1 MGKVLLRL
9 FLIFLFLSFLG
20 LHSFAGGGNLGKH
33 IPNTNRTK
41 AKKAAPPV
49 DVITTSTGGTIICGS
64 SFITLTASAAP
75 LGATYQW
82 YGNTFLIPGA
92 TAQTYITNLPGTYYV
107 VATYLGVPDQYPSII
122 LTGSTPPTVSY
133 TYSSPSICGN
143 APITYTSSAT
153 GTGLTYSWNFGDGS
167 ALSTQQNPVHRFVTK
182 NGGGQQSFTVA
193 LTVTNS
199 DGCST
204 VNSQLVTINQPSSL
218 LAGNNA
224 TNTYNNDGKTYFRSC
239 SNAPFN
245 FTFINQS
252 TSTNSN
258 YYIDWGDGSPVFN
271 SATFSSNLQHTYTQ
285 GTWQITYIVTGSNGC
300 LDTAYYY
307 PFVGSNPAIGL
318 ATPGNT
324 TICTGSDLTFSISG
338 FGSNPPGTVYTVT
351 FGDGT
356 TPIVYTVPPPS
367 TITHTFTKGS
377 CGFTNSGY
385 SNAFSATITASNP
398 CSASSAIVAPIY
410 VSQSAAATFNLGT
423 DSACVNTPVTFTS
436 TNLPTNSVSSTG
448 CVPGKTV
455 WTVTPSAG
463 VTITSGSLG
472 SDAGQTDPGFWTSG
486 TANIGLKFA
495 NPGTYTI
502 QLETGNNTCG
512 TATATQT
519 ICINPTPTAT
529 FTLDHNSGCNPVTV
543 QATNT
548 SNSPVCGNNHYQ
560 WSVVYTNTGCTPNS
574 SAFSYINGSS
584 ATSANPEFQFTSPGQ
599 YAITLVTTNPGGACS
614 ATSTTT
620 AATTVTVKA
629 KPIVAALTTP
639 ASICQFGTITANAP
653 TVQNCYSSTTETY
666 SWTFPGG
673 TPSTSTAK
681 NPGTITFNTTGSY
694 TIQLDVTNECGT
706 TTVTKSITV
715 SPSPTATVPANQ
727 VFCNNDATG
736 ALNFSSDFPATTTYA
751 WTNNKTSIGLAASGN
766 GNIASF
772 TAKNTS
778 GLPVIAT
785 ITVTPTNNGCPGLP
799 QTFTITVNPRPSVTP
814 TVTTIFNYCLND
826 PAPQL
831 TATPTPGN
839 TLTWY
844 PTAALTGG
852 SATAPTP
859 NTSVAGT
866 TVYWVT
872 QSNPFGCEGP
882 ATTITVTVNPLI
894 ANNTVGNDQPIC
906 SATVPATLTPTATI
920 SGGNTSYAYQWQ
932 VSTDGGGT
940 WNNVA
945 SSGTSAS
952 YSPPALTATTLYRRL
967 VNSGGCS
974 STSNTVTITVQGA
987 LSNFN
992 IANSQNICKSTAPA
1006 LLTGQTPTGGGG
1018 SYTFQWQSST
1028 DGLTFNDIATETG
1041 NDYQPPVLTATMYYR
1056 RKTFGTTCN
1065 GISNVVTITVNP
1077 IATVTAVTDKNYC
1090 NGSTTTA
1097 INFTST
1103 PATNTTFAWT
1113 NDNTAI
1119 GLGASANGNIGSFT
1133 TTNSTKAPITAN
1145 VTVTPTYTSGVSCPG
1160 TPLTFKINVLPVIT
1174 LTQNSNSTVC
1184 AGSTVP
1190 AFVPVNDAAV
1200 FAGSSINYT
1209 WTVSTAIGLTAGSG
1223 AQVSSFTAVNNG
1235 TVDVVCNISVT
1246 PNYTYN
1252 GQTCSGTPMSY
1263 SVTVSPKPSTSVA
1276 GPNDKTCNTSYQLAG
1291 NTPTVGTGLW
1301 TVSAGPAVTFNSPN
1315 AGNSTATG
1323 LVKGTRY
1330 GFTWTISNSTCTSS
1344 ASTVTVDVLSDIVNT
1359 ITSDVT
1365 TNCPGQPV
1373 NFSTATLSG
1382 GDVPATLAASYTYV
1396 WESSTNNITWA
1407 VISGATSATL
1417 LANPSVNTYYRRTVS
1432 SYNKCPV
1439 ISNVIQ
1445 ITMNSVA
1452 PAAIAGSPITLC
1464 SQTQTILAGNNPGV
1478 FVGTWTDSA
1487 PGSTLV
1493 FTPDAHT
1500 YNATVSGLVP
1510 GTAYHLV
1517 WSIASPSCGA
1527 TTSNLTITDLAPI
1540 TNIIS
1545 PASTTVCAGQAV
1557 TLTGSIPTGGTGSF
1571 TYSWESSPDQITW
1584 TVISGQTGQNITF
1597 TPVATGYIRRNVTSG
1612 ICNLESNAVSVTV
1625 QQGIANN
1632 TISANQQVCI
1642 GFPVSALTGSTPTG
1656 GDNIYT
1662 YQWQQS
1668 TDQVTW
1674 TDIPSGNQ
1682 IGYQPPSAPNM
1693 TVYYRRVVTTA
1704 LCTGPQKNASN
1715 AVKIAINPV
1724 AIADFTATAQN
1735 GCIPFNLGSV
1745 ITSTP
1750 HNAVDASYQWFANG
1764 VSIGTGSAFPGYTIA
1779 IDGQTVVIKLLVT
1792 SSFGC
1797 DTVSKSLTFTTVKKV
1812 TASYTKDQ
1820 IKGCGP
1826 LLVHFTNTSTPL
1838 VGATYAWDFGNG
1850 QTSTLVQPNPV
1861 TFQAHPLNRDTT
1873 YKIKLTA
1880 TTGCSVTTYIDS
1892 VTVRPKPKAIFTPD
1906 KTIGCS
1912 PFTINLTNQ
1921 SRGAPNTYTFDFGD
1935 GTTQVV
1941 NTNQAISHTY
1951 NVIKTDTVT
1960 LKLTA
1965 QNECGV
1971 DTTSYKIVIY
1981 PNLVSANFVV
1991 NGNNKAGCAPYTVK
2005 FDNNTTGANTYNYDF
2020 GDGTTAI
2027 GATSPESVL
2036 HTYTQPGTYTAT
2048 FSASNGCSTATATQT
2063 ITVIAAPTVKFA
2075 PTPLQSCVKDSV
2087 SFINQTTP
2095 IASYSYIWDF
2105 GDGTTGNQLNP
2116 KHVYTNPGTY
2126 TVRLTASQSAA
2137 GATCGSSVTHIVNIV
2152 PIPVAAFTSNSGGVN
2167 CAPYL
2172 LTVATTPANAFAFSW
2187 TFTDQSGTTTA
2198 SGPTAQHL
2206 YTKAGLYTVKLTSFN
2221 QTGCADSITQ
2231 IVKITETPK
2240 AIFTPGDSIICGN
2253 SATITFKNGS
2263 TYGGADPLT
2272 YRWFINNTQVATS
2285 KNLTYTFNPAAG
2297 TLPVVYQ
2304 VKLIT
2309 SSTVGCPDT
2318 VIHSMHF
2325 NPIPVAAYTVASK
2338 VGCVPFTVSITNS
2351 TIYADQYKWYL
2362 NNQLVSTVKTPPNIV
2377 LTQPSVAYT
2386 LKLVASNSLGCRADS
2401 ITLGLNTYP
2410 KPKASYT
2417 IQDTVS
2423 CNGTLAINVTNT
2435 SVGAVAYTWNFGD
2448 GSPNST
2454 ATKPTYTYSTPGV
2467 YKLMLIATNNTTC
2480 PDTVIHLI
2488 EIANP
2493 PKATFTANQVSGCTL
2508 ISPTFQN
2515 ASINAS
2521 SYLWDFGD
2529 GTTSTQKNP
2538 THSFNYVNSPYT
2550 ITLTVTGEYG
2560 CTDKSVLTNYIS
2572 VAAPP
2577 IADFSVAPDTII
2589 KIPNHTFN
2597 FTNLTPGTI
2606 TKYAWDFGDG
2616 KISVDKDPSHT
2627 YADIGTYKVSLTVT
2641 NNDGCQHTRVHTV
2654 KIIPVP
2660 QYLYVPNAFE
2670 PGSSKS
2676 ELKTFNVRATGLV
2689 EYNLRIFNKMGQML
2703 FQTTTLDSNGV
2714 PTQGWDGTVDGKPV
2728 PQDVYVWDISA
2739 RFLDGTS
2746 WTGMNYNDGRA
2757 TTRTGIIHLVR

>member
-1 MGKVLLRL
+1 MGKVLLR
-9 FLIFLFLSFLG
+9 FLLISLFLSFLAWD
-20 LHSFAGGGNLGKH
+20 SFAGGGNLVKHIRGGKH
-33 IPNTNRTK
+33 VKAGLSKHIAPGDNISTPNG
-41 AKKAAPPV
+41 ALGICP
-49 DVITTSTGGTIICGS
+49 GGNM
-64 SFITLTASAAP
+64 TLTANVAAP
-75 LGATYQW
+75 VTSYQW
-82 YGNTFLIPGA
+82 TKNGADISPGGTSSTY
-92 TAQTYITNLPGTYYV
+92 TASNPGTYNV
-107 VATYLGVPDQYPSII
+107 KVTTAAEGTFLLNDVTLVAGTTPVATFIFDNNNSCSG
-122 LTGSTPPTVSY
+122 TT
-133 TYSSPSICGN
+133 
-143 APITYTSSAT
+143 ITYTSNIT
-153 GTGLTYSWNFGDGS
+153 GGTAPFTYNWNFGDGATS
-167 ALSTQQNPVHRFVTK
+167 TLSNPTHIYTAVGCGTS
-182 NGGGQQSFTVA
+182 SFTTT
-193 LTVTNS
+193 LIVTDAN
-199 DGCST
+199 GCSSAQVSHGLIVIQAPDVQLMDINT
-204 VNSQLVTINQPSSL
+204 FNPFSNCQNNPTLANPSYTLKVNNTSPSTACISSY
-218 LAGNNA
+218 
-224 TNTYNNDGKTYFRSC
+224 T
-239 SNAPFN
+239 
-245 FTFINQS
+245 
-252 TSTNSN
+252 
-258 YYIDWGDGSPVFN
+258 IDWGDGGGPTAVSAGSFPLTHVYNQLGAFN
-271 SATFSSNLQHTYTQ
+271 LVISAI
-285 GTWQITYIVTGSNGC
+285 GTNGC
-300 LDTAYYY
+300 HNSKTYLVANQ
-307 PFVGSNPAIGL
+307 SNPAGGL
-318 ATPGNT
+318 GTLGNT
-324 TICTGSDLTFSISG
+324 SGLCAPAQVPFIISNWQ
-338 FGSNPPGTVYTVT
+338 SNSPGTTYVLD

-356 TPIVYTVPPPS
+356 SMTLSHPLNPGLTPDTIYHTYTKSSCPSASFTATLRVSNACASTPYTAGNIQIQTKPTASFTPISGCDGQPICFTNTTAPGSYGASCSAATNYSWDFGEPASGANNTSTSSSPCHTYAGPGTYTV
-367 TITHTFTKGS
+367 TL
-377 CGFTNSGY
+377 
-385 SNAFSATITASNP
+385 TASNP
-398 CSASSAIVAPIY
+398 C
-410 VSQSAAATFNLGT
+410 G
-423 DSACVNTPVTFTS
+423 
-436 TNLPTNSVSSTG
+436 
-448 CVPGKTV
+448 
-455 WTVTPSAG
+455 
-463 VTITSGSLG
+463 
-472 SDAGQTDPGFWTSG
+472 
-486 TANIGLKFA
+486 
-495 NPGTYTI
+495 
-502 QLETGNNTCG
+502 
-512 TATATQT
+512 
-519 ICINPTPTAT
+519 PTAI
-529 FTLDHNSGCNPVTV
+529 SYPVTV
-543 QATNT
+543 YPLPTM
-548 SNSPVCGNNHYQ
+548 
-560 WSVVYTNTGCTPNS
+560 
-574 SAFSYINGSS
+574 
-584 ATSANPEFQFTSPGQ
+584 TSPNT
-599 YAITLVTTNPGGACS
+599 ATICSGGTINIPL
-614 ATSTTT
+614 TSSIPSNF
-620 AATTVTVKA
+620 KW
-629 KPIVAALTTP
+629 VAA
-639 ASICQFGTITANAP
+639 N
-653 TVQNCYSSTTETY
+653 
-666 SWTFPGG
+666 
-673 TPSTSTAK
+673 
-681 NPGTITFNTTGSY
+681 NPNTTGES
-694 TIQLDVTNECGT
+694 
-706 TTVTKSITV
+706 TTVQTTSTI
-715 SPSPTATVPANQ
+715 
-727 VFCNNDATG
+727 NNTII
-736 ALNFSSDFPATTTYA
+736 NS
-751 WTNNKTSIGLAASGN
+751 
-766 GNIASF
+766 SF
-772 TAKNTS
+772 TAPQT
-778 GLPVIAT
+778 VVY
-785 ITVTPTNNGCPGLP
+785 TVTPTAIATGCVGPS
-799 QTFTITVNPRPSVTP
+799 QTVNVTVNPKPNVPS
-814 TVTTIFNYCLND
+814 VTTIFNYCLND

-831 TATPTPGN
+831 SATAISPN

-844 PTAALTGG
+844 DPGTTFTHTGAT
-852 SATAPTP
+852 ATAPTP
-859 NTSVAGT
+859 STSVAGVT
-866 TVYWVT
+866 KYWVT
-872 QSNPFGCEGP
+872 QTNPTGCESLP
-882 ATTITVTVNPLI
+882 SSITVTVYPLI
-894 ANNTVGNDQPIC
+894 ANNTITSDQTIC
-906 SATVPATLTPTATI
+906 
-920 SGGNTSYAYQWQ
+920 
-932 VSTDGGGT
+932 
-940 WNNVA
+940 
-945 SSGTSAS
+945 SGTS
-952 YSPPALTATTLYRRL
+952 PTALTGT
-967 VNSGGCS
+967 
-974 STSNTVTITVQGA
+974 
-987 LSNFN
+987 
-992 IANSQNICKSTAPA
+992 
-1006 LLTGQTPTGGGG
+1006 TPTGGSG
-1018 SYTFQWQSST
+1018 SYTYQWQFSTDGTTFNNITTATSINYSPGALAANTFYRRIVNSSTCNSQSNIITINVQASLSSFGISSDQTICNGITPALLSGQSPAGGSGTFTYQWQSST
-1028 DGLTFNDIATETG
+1028 NGITFTNITSEV
-1041 NDYQPPVLTATMYYR
+1041 NKDYQPSALNATTYYR
-1056 RKTFGTTCN
+1056 RQVFAGCN
-1065 GISNVVTITVNP
+1065 ATSNIVTITVNP
-1077 IATVTAVTDKNYC
+1077 VATVNAIADKSYC
-1090 NGSTTTA
+1090 NGSSATAVTFSANTTA
-1097 INFTST
+1097 
-1103 PATNTTFAWT
+1103 ANTTYAWT

-1119 GLGASANGNIGSFT
+1119 GLSLPSGTGNLPNFT
-1133 TTNSTKAPITAN
+1133 TTNSTKAPITAKI
-1145 VTVTPTYTSGVSCPG
+1145 TVTPTYTGGAISCAG
-1160 TPLTFKINVLPVIT
+1160 TPLTFKINVLPTIT
-1174 LTQNSNSTVC
+1174 LAANTNSAYC
-1184 AGSTVP
+1184 AGATVP
-1190 AFVPVNDAAV
+1190 AFLPVNDAAV

-1209 WTVSTAIGLTAGSG
+1209 WTVSSAIGLSAGTG
-1223 AQVSSFTAVNNG
+1223 AQVPSFTAVNNG
-1235 TVDVVCNISVT
+1235 TVDMVCNISVT

-1301 TVSAGPAVTFNSPN
+1301 TVSTGPSVTFNSPN

-1323 LVKGTRY
+1323 LAKGTRY

-1373 NFSTATLSG
+1373 HFSTATLSG

-1452 PAAIAGSPITLC
+1452 PAAVAGSPITLC
-1464 SQTQTILAGNNPGV
+1464 SQTQTVLAGNNPGV
-1478 FVGTWTDSA
+1478 FAGTWTDSA

-1510 GTAYHLV
+1510 GTTYHLV

-1540 TNIIS
+1540 TNTIS

-1557 TLTGSIPTGGTGSF
+1557 TLTGSISTGGTGSF

-1584 TVISGQTGQNITF
+1584 TAISGQTGQNITF

-1612 ICNLESNAVSVTV
+1612 ICNLESSAVSVTV

-1656 GDNIYT
+1656 GDNIYA

-1668 TDQVTW
+1668 TDQITW
-1674 TDIPSGNQ
+1674 TDIPSANQ

-1693 TVYYRRVVTTA
+1693 TVYYRRIVSTA

-1715 AVKIAINPV
+1715 AVKIAINPI
-1724 AIADFTATAQN
+1724 AIADFIATTQN

-1764 VSIGTGSAFPGYTIA
+1764 VSIGTGSAFPGYTMA

-1838 VGATYAWDFGNG
+1838 ASATYAWDFGNG
-1850 QTSTLVQPNPV
+1850 QTSTLVQPNPI

-1892 VTVRPKPKAIFTPD
+1892 VTVRPKPRAIFTPD

-1912 PFTINLTNQ
+1912 PFTVNLTNQ

-1935 GTTQVV
+1935 GNTQVV
-1941 NTNQAISHTY
+1941 TTNQAISHTY

-2063 ITVIAAPTVKFA
+2063 ITVIAAPRVKFA

-2152 PIPVAAFTSNSGGVN
+2152 SIPVASFTSNSGGVN

-2198 SGPTAQHL
+2198 SGPAAQHL
-2206 YTKAGLYTVKLTSFN
+2206 YTQAGLYTVKLTSFN
-2221 QTGCADSITQ
+2221 QSGCADSITQ

-2285 KNLTYTFNPAAG
+2285 KNLTYAFNPAAG

-2318 VIHSMHF
+2318 VIHNMHF
-2325 NPIPVAAYTVASK
+2325 NPIPVATYTVTSK
-2338 VGCVPFTVSITNS
+2338 VGCVPFTPSITNS

-2362 NNQLVSTVKTPPNIV
+2362 NNQLVSTVKTPPHIV
-2377 LTQPSVAYT
+2377 LSQPNAAYT
-2386 LKLVASNSLGCRADS
+2386 LKLVASNSLGCRSDS

-2423 CNGTLAINVTNT
+2423 CNGALAINVTNT
-2435 SVGAVAYTWNFGD
+2435 SVGAVAYIWNFGD

-2454 ATKPTYTYSTPGV
+2454 AVKPTYTYSTPGV
-2467 YKLMLIATNNTTC
+2467 YKLMLIATNNTSC
-2480 PDTVIHLI
+2480 PDTVTHLI

-2560 CTDKSVLTNYIS
+2560 CTDKSILTNYIS

-2577 IADFSVAPDTII
+2577 IADFSVSPDTII

-2597 FTNLTPGTI
+2597 FTDLTPGTI

-2641 NNDGCQHTRVHTV
+2641 NSDGCQHTRVHTV

-2676 ELKTFNVRATGLV
+2676 ELKTFNVRATGLL

-2703 FQTTTLDSNGV
+2703 FQTTTIDSNGV
-2714 PTQGWDGTVDGKPV
+2714 PMQGWDGTADGKPV
-2728 PQDVYVWDISA
+2728 PQDVYIWDISA